1 MLRYGLVIAAMLA
14 GHAAAQ
20 APATPRAIDADVILA
35 LLGPANSIA
44 IEVPAT
50 AQHLYIA
57 AVRGGEAILTTDT
70 PLTERRGAA
79 LTSTIAAGAV
89 ANANHCPVLLFVST
103 GLEDAAGQRF
113 ASSRRTLC
121 LDEREGPIRRR
132 TVPSE
137 LQNLF
142 STHELKLDT
151 WLALEA
157 VGYVSDPGIGGDDLS
172 RAIVFYL
179 YLSTDSAGQAP
190 ETPAFTTIQEL
201 VREQIGG
208 PAN

>member
-1 MLRYGLVIAAMLA
+1 
-14 GHAAAQ
+14 
-20 APATPRAIDADVILA
+20 DADVILA

-121 LDEREGPIRRR
+121 LETGRASCRERV
-132 TVPSE
+132 T
-137 LQNLF
+137 
-142 STHELKLDT
+142 STES
-151 WLALEA
+151 
-157 VGYVSDPGIGGDDLS
+157 V
-172 RAIVFYL
+172 
-179 YLSTDSAGQAP
+179 
-190 ETPAFTTIQEL
+190 
-201 VREQIGG
+201 
-208 PAN
+208 